1 MQWSIKV
8 ARVAGTEIRIHFTF
22 LLFLAWI
29 GIGYYQEGGAAAA
42 IQGILFIVLLFG
54 CVLLHEFGH
63 VLAARVYGIRT
74 PDITLLPI
82 GGVARLQRMP
92 DQPWQELI
100 VALAG
105 PAVNV
110 MIAGLLLLVTGF
122 KFHFSDLEQMHHPQ
136 AALAAKVAGFNVVM
150 VLFNL
155 IPAFPMDGGRVLRAG
170 LALVMDH
177 GRATRLAARVGQVLA
192 FGFGIFGLFGSP
204 SPNWLLIVIALFVYM
219 GAAQEAAMAQMKD
232 MTTGL
237 PVAEAMVTQFVTLAE
252 GARLEEAVEALL
264 RTSQHEF
271 PVVDSGGRLLGI
283 LTRNDMFA
291 ALQRSGMTTP
301 VVEVMRRNL
310 PAVHPFDPF
319 EQAFRLM
326 QESNY
331 PALPVEDAQ
340 GRLVGLITPEN
351 VGELMFVRSVLQRG
365 AVPPWRR
372 GASVAGRSA
381 P

>member
-42 IQGILFIVLLFG
+42 TQGILFIVLLFG

-110 MIAGLLLLVTGF
+110 VIAGLLLLVVGF
-122 KFHFSDLEQMHHPQ
+122 KFHFSDLEQMHHPH

-192 FGFGIFGLFGSP
+192 FGFGIFGLFGSS
-204 SPNWLLIVIALFVYM
+204 SPNWLLIFIALFVYM

-301 VVEVMRRNL
+301 VVDVMRRNL
-310 PAVHPFDPF
+310 PAVHPSDPF

-372 GASVAGRSA
+372 GAPVAGRSA